1 VSKVRCAAG
10 CLLLRNLLKW
20 DAHAA
25 ACQRP
30 LMGGEFG
37 EADGADGSA
46 FAGPEREFIA
56 MKLSSALTQKSDD
69 DAAA

>member
-1 VSKVRCAAG
+1 
-10 CLLLRNLLKW
+10 
-20 DAHAA
+20 
-25 ACQRP
+25 
-30 LMGGEFG
+30 MGGEFG